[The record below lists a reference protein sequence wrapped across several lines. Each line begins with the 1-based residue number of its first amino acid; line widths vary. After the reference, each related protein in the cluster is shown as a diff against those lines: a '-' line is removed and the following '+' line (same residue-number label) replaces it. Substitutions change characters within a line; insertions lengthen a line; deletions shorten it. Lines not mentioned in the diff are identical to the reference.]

1 MSGVLNVDT
10 IADNAGTGPV
20 TLTKQAAVKAHIAY
34 NLSGTTYFGLGNNT
48 ASAQS
53 FGVSS
58 TTDAGTAQCR
68 HNLTS
73 SMSSNSYTYLMGAPA
88 ANNVC
93 CIAIE
98 STTSELRT
106 FFADADSGTNNDF
119 VNYSAILGDLA

>member
-1 MSGVLNVDT
+1 MSTLKVDT
-10 IADNAGTGPV
+10 LVAADGSSPV
-20 TLTKQAAVKAHIAY
+20 DLTKQAAVKAHIAY
-34 NLSGTTYFGLGNNT
+34 NLSGTTYFGLANNT
-48 ASAQS
+48 ASTQS

-58 TTDAGTAQCR
+58 TVDGGTSQCR

-88 ANNVC
+88 SNNVV

-98 STTSELRT
+98 STTSEVRT
-106 FFADADSGTNNDF
+106 FFTDADSSNASDF